1 MTEIEPY
8 AIAGIE
14 TVNIEQGSDQL
25 PYFYKITSGQK
36 DTRSLVFHAK
46 IKTEYHQYT
55 ICQVNKKSLNLA
67 CSLRKCKAK
76 ATVKISPDLI
86 LPGAG
91 KLRNNKI
98 RSTFKVDFSNP
109 RMRELS
115 NYDVIPNS
123 SPSHCHLGVKSGF
136 LRSAQRDF
144 RERHSRLAVAT
155 GKTQVDTVLDLFRL
169 RTTYGIQ
176 NESEVLG
183 RKKMSYNQPIE
194 KLKDHKFN
202 QKMASPYLPNFVIFT
217 KVITKISARRPPSP
231 FIREARRIAT
241 FSTLSGN

>member
-55 ICQVNKKSLNLA
+55 IRQVNKKSLNLA
-67 CSLRKCKAK
+67 CSFRKCKAK

-91 KLRNNKI
+91 KLAEFFR
-98 RSTFKVDFSNP
+98 RGD
-109 RMRELS
+109 
-115 NYDVIPNS
+115 NS
-123 SPSHCHLGVKSGF
+123 
-136 LRSAQRDF
+136 
-144 RERHSRLAVAT
+144 
-155 GKTQVDTVLDLFRL
+155 
-169 RTTYGIQ
+169 
-176 NESEVLG
+176 
-183 RKKMSYNQPIE
+183 
-194 KLKDHKFN
+194 
-202 QKMASPYLPNFVIFT
+202 ASQTMEFE
-217 KVITKISARRPPSP
+217 ISAEEIGDSLRC
-231 FIREARRIAT
+231 
-241 FSTLSGN
+241 